1 MAQFMSILAAEQK
14 DIMAMQGNDLK
25 EELK

>member
-1 MAQFMSILAAEQK
+1 MSILAAEQK